1 MSQSPASPEEVFPAA
16 AWIFRQIAA
25 APGGAMTAA
34 VVGPGGTGKSVLLKA
49 VAAAYDKA
57 GARVATGTAAND
69 DAVLLVDDAHRLDT
83 AALDALRARAKTDGT
98 RMLVTYRPWPRP
110 DGLSALGAQLSRHH
124 SPVVLGHLDKE
135 GVATLVARRGNC
147 QAPESLAALVLE
159 QSGGSPMFAG
169 LVTQALLDT
178 GRFDPRHPERFRR
191 PNRVSVSP
199 GLAERL
205 RYLIEA
211 LDPPI
216 HDLLEALALGA
227 PLDADVLGALLDTE
241 PAGLTDTVEAA
252 RATGLL
258 TETGDLIVFVRN
270 LVLRAMP
277 VLRARNMHRR
287 LAEIQLGNGG
297 PVLAAGRR
305 LADAHA
311 TGARA
316 SEVLAAA
323 ADEAMR
329 TSPLLATELFDAA
342 VRAGGTARTV
352 TARRAQ
358 AAALAGD
365 PAQALRF
372 ADETLT
378 AENPTPED
386 RRRAVSVTAAVLA
399 HRGFAERTAE
409 LYQGLGDTD
418 VLHAV
423 PALLAT
429 GDLDRARAVLAAAPP
444 SEDDAPTLT
453 APAVRLVA
461 TGLLA
466 TVDGDVPT
474 ALSCLTRAAGL
485 LEPAGE
491 SVLLP
496 YSPAELLALV
506 AAQCGEVALADA
518 TLGQAVAAKVGGGL
532 AHAGLLL
539 LHGWIAMTRGSFD
552 AAREVLDRVREPLEP
567 ADEVLAAALTAAVA
581 RRTDD
586 VTALAAAYTR
596 GRTALIRHPVHLYLL
611 RPLGELAIAAATL
624 GEPDALAPHLARAH
638 DILTRLG
645 DPPLWSAPLHWSELH
660 AALAAGDNGRAD
672 EHATI
677 LKALAERAPHVRA
690 LAGAAD
696 CLCTG
701 EADPVVIR
709 AAATGLRLVGLDWDG
724 SRLAAE
730 AAARADDRKAA
741 GDLMALARTLS
752 GVADE
757 QAQDEPVTPML
768 SERELEVGRLIL
780 AGLTHKQIGARLFI
794 SAKTVEHHVAR
805 MKTRLGAD
813 GRNELFGRLRTLLEA
828 QL

>member
-16 AWIFRQIAA
+16 AWVFRQIAA

-34 VVGPGGTGKSVLLKA
+34 VVGPGGTGKSILLKA
-49 VAAAYDKA
+49 VAAAYEKA
-57 GARVATGTAAND
+57 GVRVIRVDEDTAVPD
-69 DAVLLVDDAHRLDT
+69 DAVLLVDDAHRFGT
-83 AALDALRARAKTDGT
+83 TTLDALRARAKTDGT
-98 RMLVTYRPWPRP
+98 RMVVTYRPWPRP
-110 DGLSALGAQLSRHH
+110 GGLSALGAQLSRHH
-124 SPVVLGHLDKE
+124 SPVVLGHLDRE
-135 GVATLVARRGNC
+135 EVAKLVARRGNC
-147 QAPESLAALVLE
+147 HAPDALVALVLE

-178 GRFDPRHPERFRR
+178 GRLDPRHPDRFRR
-191 PNRVSVSP
+191 PHRVSVSP

-211 LDPPI
+211 LDPLI

-227 PLDADVLGALLDTE
+227 PLDADVLAALLGTD

-277 VLRARNMHRR
+277 VLRTRNMQRR

-323 ADEAMR
+323 ADEALR
-329 TSPLLATELFDAA
+329 TSPRLATELFDAA

-365 PAQALRF
+365 PAQALRL

-429 GDLDRARAVLAAAPP
+429 GEADRARAVLAAAPP

-453 APAVRLVA
+453 GPAVRLVA

-466 TVDGDVPT
+466 TVDGDLPS

-496 YSPAELLALV
+496 CSPAELLALV

-518 TLGQAVAAKVGGGL
+518 TL
-532 AHAGLLL
+532 
-539 LHGWIAMTRGSFD
+539 
-552 AAREVLDRVREPLEP
+552 ARRSRRRS
-567 ADEVLAAALTAAVA
+567 AAAAPTPGSCCCTA
-581 RRTDD
+581 
-586 VTALAAAYTR
+586 
-596 GRTALIRHPVHLYLL
+596 
-611 RPLGELAIAAATL
+611 
-624 GEPDALAPHLARAH
+624 
-638 DILTRLG
+638 
-645 DPPLWSAPLHWSELH
+645 
-660 AALAAGDNGRAD
+660 
-672 EHATI
+672 
-677 LKALAERAPHVRA
+677 
-690 LAGAAD
+690 
-696 CLCTG
+696 
-701 EADPVVIR
+701 
-709 AAATGLRLVGLDWDG
+709 G
-724 SRLAAE
+724 SR
-730 AAARADDRKAA
+730 
-741 GDLMALARTLS
+741 
-752 GVADE
+752 
-757 QAQDEPVTPML
+757 
-768 SERELEVGRLIL
+768 
-780 AGLTHKQIGARLFI
+780 
-794 SAKTVEHHVAR
+794 
-805 MKTRLGAD
+805 
-813 GRNELFGRLRTLLEA
+813 
-828 QL
+828 